1 MNNPF
6 STTFGLEP
14 NNFIKWVDESNKI
27 ISEFSSDNPP
37 NYVYFL
43 TGIRGSSK
51 TILLSFIYSEF
62 KEKRSGLNM
71 NSNNYVEVF
80 KVRERCNFDT
90 NNFSVYRDRFIKKG
104 VVKSSSYGFIEFT
117 LPRLNEFLR
126 LK

>member
-43 TGIRGSSK
+43 TGIRGYSK
-51 TILLSFIYSEF
+51 TVLLSFIYNEL

-71 NSNNYVEVF
+71 NSNNHVEVF

-90 NNFSVYRDRFIKKG
+90 NNFSVYRDRLIKK
-104 VVKSSSYGFIEFT
+104 E
-117 LPRLNEFLR
+117 LLNLA
-126 LK
+126 LMDL